1 MKRKVLQIGIASL
14 IATVILGCDRKSQH
28 VASKEMIQK
37 SQKHFADQ
45 LNRLKESGFDIN
57 ATSDSSYIL
66 TIKDPNKASIQILSS
81 IGMTAIDQKTKRE
94 LNKILDGSKIGID
107 INWTRY
113 ANMDTNSTFVYFL
126 GSKQTDKAFENI
138 FNSKKLGAYIGFGKD
153 DTIKT
158 VFFKDIDEKVNKDHL
173 QIKSLKAIAQND
185 SPNAFKIDAKK
196 ISMGF
201 VQDGSTPVEVTFEK
215 PSCDTDMQ
223 NRYLGKYSCIFP
235 AISLNMNDSNKTL
248 NAILDDTRIDYN
260 AKSKNNKVSTT
271 MNMNIKDTKLDLK
284 NGYADTSIKLNSIK
298 LALSSSDT
306 NESIIKEMMRVSKEQ
321 KDLNKTN
328 IKMAELSGKM
338 FEHMRL
344 DYDISLDSVNF
355 VSKGRKNSKQI
366 DIKAFKQ
373 KGDLSFD
380 QTINTNDVTTLSSIK
395 ASDSPH
401 PAPIFELKNLKS
413 ATGIRGLYNVLPE
426 FMKIAATSSSFNN
439 PNKEEMTDEDI
450 KKLASLAEKMLN
462 NGASIYYKPIS
473 VDEVSTE
480 GKKYNK
486 IILNLDANL
495 TKNSIN
501 LDNPMA
507 QLLLLQYL
515 QAGGRLVMYKK
526 DLESM
531 SKSFSPTMMAMVM
544 MYAKYDGDK
553 AIFEVKFENGHLI
566 INGKPLM

>member
-45 LNRLKESGFDIN
+45 LNRLKQSGFDIN

-66 TIKDPNKASIQILSS
+66 TIKDPNKAIIQILSYVD
-81 IGMTAIDQKTKRE
+81 MTPVDQKTKRE
-94 LNKILDGSKIGID
+94 LDRILDGSKIGID

-113 ANMDTNSTFVYFL
+113 ANMDANSTFVYFL
-126 GSKQTDKAFENI
+126 GSKQTNKAFEKI
-138 FNSKKLGAYIGFGKD
+138 FKSKKLGAYIGFGKD

-158 VFFKDIDEKVNKDHL
+158 VFFKDIDEKVNRDHL
-173 QIKSLKAIAQND
+173 LIKSLKAIAQDD
-185 SPNAFKIDAKK
+185 SSNAFRVDAKK
-196 ISMGF
+196 ISVGF
-201 VQDGSTPVEVTFEK
+201 VQDSSVPVEVTFEK

-235 AISLNMNDSNKTL
+235 IVSLNMNDSNKTL
-248 NAILDDTRIDYN
+248 KAILDDTKIDYS

-271 MNMNIKDTKLDLK
+271 MNIKIKDSKLGIK
-284 NGYADTSIKLNSIK
+284 NGYTDINTKLNSIK
-298 LALSSSDT
+298 LALNSSDT
-306 NESIIKEMMRVSKEQ
+306 NESIIKEMIRVSKEQ

-338 FEHMRL
+338 FEHMIL

-355 VSKGRKNSKQI
+355 VSKGRKNSNQI
-366 DIKAFKQ
+366 DIKAFRQ

-380 QTINTNDVTTLSSIK
+380 QTINSNDVTTLSSIK
-395 ASDSPH
+395 ASDSLH
-401 PAPIFELKNLKS
+401 PVPIFELKNLKS
-413 ATGIRGLYNVLPE
+413 ATGIRGLYNALPE
-426 FMKIAATSSSFNN
+426 FMKIAATSPSFND

-450 KKLASLAEKMLN
+450 NKLTSLAEKVLN
-462 NGASIYYKPIS
+462 NGVSIYYKPLS
-473 VDEVSTE
+473 VDELSAG
-480 GKKYNK
+480 GKKYDK
-486 IILNLDANL
+486 MTLNLDANL
-495 TKNSIN
+495 TKNSIK

-507 QLLLLQYL
+507 QLLLMRYVT
-515 QAGGRLVMYKK
+515 AGGKLAIDKNL
-526 DLESM
+526 LEEI
-531 SKSFSPTMMAMVM
+531 SKNFSPMMMAMIM